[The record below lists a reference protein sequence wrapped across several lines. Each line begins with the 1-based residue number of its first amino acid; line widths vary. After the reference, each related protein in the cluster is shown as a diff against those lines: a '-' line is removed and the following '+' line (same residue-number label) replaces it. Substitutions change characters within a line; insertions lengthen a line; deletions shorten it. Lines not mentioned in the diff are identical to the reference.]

1 MVEEN
6 KDQPDPQETQPS
18 PSQGMGGGDQPS
30 QKPPKLFTQDEVNA
44 MVAKRLA
51 KQRESIR
58 KEIMDELS
66 AEAEK
71 AKLDAVERAKL
82 EADEWRAKAEAAE
95 AARIQAERKAV
106 LAPKVTDVNY
116 ALFQIEQAKDKY
128 LAEDGSVNVDALL
141 ADFPVLA
148 PKQNG
153 TPPATG
159 AGGGLRSTQATIAE
173 LEERLSKAR
182 TRGER
187 VAIQT
192 RLNELR
198 KRG

>member
-1 MVEEN
+1 MTEEN
-6 KDQPDPQETQPS
+6 KDLPDPQETQPS

-30 QKPPKLFTQDEVNA
+30 QKPPKMFTQDEVNA

-58 KEIMDELS
+58 KEIMDELR

-71 AKLDAVERAKL
+71 ATLDAVERAKL
-82 EADEWRAKAEAAE
+82 EVEEWKAKAEAAE
-95 AARIQAERKAV
+95 AARIQAELKAV
-106 LAPKVTDVNY
+106 LAPRVTDVNY
-116 ALFQIEQAKDKY
+116 ALFQIERARDKY
-128 LAEDGSVNVDALL
+128 VAEDGSVDVDALL

-159 AGGGLRSTQATIAE
+159 AGGSLRSTQTTIAE
-173 LEERLSKAR
+173 LEELLSKAR
-182 TRGER
+182 TRSER